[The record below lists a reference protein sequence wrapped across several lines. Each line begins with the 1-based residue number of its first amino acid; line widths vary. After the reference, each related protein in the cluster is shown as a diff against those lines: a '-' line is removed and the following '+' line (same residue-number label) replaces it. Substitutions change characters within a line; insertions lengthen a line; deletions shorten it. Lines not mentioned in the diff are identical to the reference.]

1 MPNVSARTAPHPSPE
16 ERDEGVRSASVE
28 REAAD
33 GPAPPGAAEV
43 EEPPFGAQAPTR
55 FAADVE
61 YRGTS
66 HGHDY
71 VVRVKHRL
79 LDTSATVV
87 IDGVEHDPKAEE
99 KSRKKTEKGGSE
111 SDEPE
116 NPSDAESSGG
126 EAGGGGGT
134 GTPDADE
141 PSPSADDLQF
151 RCEDGFTSLRF
162 TVRRPDAD
170 GDHEDAE
177 VIHVRTAGLGGA
189 GEVDVRRGF
198 GKVLLVP
205 QEGSP
210 SAAREEK
217 RAEHPTR
224 FALLEALATSARY
237 LIPLLG
243 LGALFSGLL
252 DPVMNWVERM
262 VRPIVEAVGA
272 FLAPIRDWVSE
283 LTRPVREVVSAL
295 LRPVGEALAWLRDLL
310 LGWIPDLS
318 LPFSIPAWVVD
329 VAIPVIVVVS
339 VFVVTFRQLRHRRA
353 RLERTRQASA
363 AVARESAGD
372 RGSTSVGTDEPRDEA
387 HEPARG
393 AYEDRGDSSSTAP
406 PSLER

>member
-99 KSRKKTEKGGSE
+99 RAQKK
-111 SDEPE
+111 
-116 NPSDAESSGG
+116 AESG
-126 EAGGGGGT
+126 EAGKLSA
-134 GTPDADE
+134 PDADE
-141 PSPSADDLQF
+141 PDVDEESASADDLQF

-224 FALLEALATSARY
+224 FALLEALAASARY

-262 VRPIVEAVGA
+262 VRPIVEALEA

-295 LRPVGEALAWLRDLL
+295 LRPVGEALAWLRDVL
-310 LGWIPDLS
+310 LGWIPELS

-363 AVARESAGD
+363 AAAREPARGD
-372 RGSTSVGTDEPRDEA
+372 REPTTEADEPTHEV

-393 AYEDRGDSSSTAP
+393 ADEDRGDSSSTAP